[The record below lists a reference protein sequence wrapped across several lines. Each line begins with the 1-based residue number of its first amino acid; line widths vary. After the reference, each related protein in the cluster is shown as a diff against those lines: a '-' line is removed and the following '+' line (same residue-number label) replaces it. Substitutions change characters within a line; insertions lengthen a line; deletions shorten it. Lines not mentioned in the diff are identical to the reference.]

1 MALKNLN
8 KAPFPSAN
16 YTANHIVDKVMTV
29 CHSDCKA
36 GKPCLLSD
44 DGVCYSMLMI
54 DQYDMHW
61 LYVTERSSEH
71 SSERNNKCNEEHNEK
86 DRNY

>member
-16 YTANHIVDKVMTV
+16 YTSNYIVDKVMTV

-61 LYVTERSSEH
+61 LYVTERSSDTYCEG
-71 SSERNNKCNEEHNEK
+71 ENKEK
-86 DRNY
+86 DTYDTK